1 MINKEN
7 IHKKTFNIRYKN
19 KNTNK
24 KTMKKRTFSK
34 EDYNAPD
41 GFQTSTWGPATWHF
55 MHTISFNYPVNPS
68 YQDKVNYRNFILNLQ
83 YVLPC
88 KYCRI
93 NLKTNFKQ
101 LPITMETMKNRES
114 FSKYIY
120 ELHELVNKM
129 LKKKSNLTYYDVR
142 ERYEFFRS
150 RCLDERK
157 NFKKCK
163 QEKVVKKEKGCTE
176 PLHGKKTKCIIR
188 VVPHDDINDSFQI
201 DKKCNKI

>member
-1 MINKEN
+1 MIHKEN
-7 IHKKTFNIRYKN
+7 PHKKTFTIRYKN
-19 KNTNK
+19 KNNKK
-24 KTMKKRTFSK
+24 KTMKKRIFSK
-34 EDYNAPD
+34 EDYNAAD

-68 YQDKVNYRNFILNLQ
+68 YQDKIHYRNFILNLQ
-83 YVLPC
+83 NVLPC

-129 LKKKSNLTYYDVR
+129 LKKKSHLTYYDVR

-150 RCLDERK
+150 RCLDERTQ
-157 NFKKCK
+157 FKKCK
-163 QEKVVKKEKGCTE
+163 TEKKKEKGCTE

-188 VVPHDDINDSFQI
+188 VVPHYYLNESFQI
-201 DKKCNKI
+201 DKKCNKL